1 MDPQTHSA
9 GGLEQDEHV
18 VEKKPSYMNRVKAK
32 ARKIRDSIGS
42 KMQNHD
48 HELDEEDHFDQ
59 DAPENE
65 PEIHVEPKHESP
77 AFNTGSDNL
86 NSGTTPSN
94 LAEHGDAETT
104 REYGEAGVPG
114 PKRYSSEHAES
125 CPTGLNFGEKTN
137 TEQTKSN
144 LGVPSSVEEPKTD
157 LDVTSTPLEVEKAAV
172 IREIDSRPTLDF
184 DEPSVE
190 VPLEDEKTA
199 VISELNSTIPRV
211 DSEKPYKWN
220 LESNLEATPELEAEK
235 AAVITEINSSI
246 PRMDSEKPYTSS
258 MEANS
263 AESTPL
269 EVVDKEN
276 VGPTWMDFEK
286 ENAEQT
292 TNLFGIGASENH
304 PPKVIDLTD
313 TGAKEADVEPM
324 TPSFGEIDITGKPE
338 SAFTGIGGHDK
349 FSSDSITH
357 PTATNKAID
366 VENTEDFYEAKSD
379 NMNVDE
385 EPNVN
390 PIYTEKKASAPAAIA
405 NTAASTIIG
414 TAISAK
420 DAVASKLGYNGNDSS
435 NTVTKDAM
443 ATDTEGTRSI
453 DEETKSLTENLAP
466 VYEKF
471 GGAGTGDVSKIQG
484 TEKDTSSVAG
494 TGTEYGTGEVGF
506 ATEHNTGGSVK
517 DYLVEKLS
525 PADEGKPLL
534 EVFSEVMHK
543 PKEEFPEKIAEN
555 MDKVTDSP
563 EVTKRLGTD
572 ERGYERD
579 EDESF
584 GTDGGSLGGGGS
596 FGGGMESPAASK
608 MGEQVKEHETGVSVK
623 DYLVEKLSPGE
634 KDKPLSEVISGVMH
648 KPKEEFPENVA
659 ENMDKVT
666 ESPEVAARL
675 GTDERGYE
683 RDDDDSFGT
692 DAIKAGGEIESP
704 TASVGMVDRAKG
716 LVNYYWYGTETAD
729 VKPDENE
736 TGVKLDADE
745 ERKVADAG
753 AERRKNE
760 SHETSTTGVVGEN

>member
-1 MDPQTHSA
+1 MDHPQTRSA
-9 GGLEQDEHV
+9 GGLEQDEPV

-48 HELDEEDHFDQ
+48 HELDEEDHFDH
-59 DAPENE
+59 DAPEND
-65 PEIHVEPKHESP
+65 PEIHVAPKHESP
-77 AFNTGSDNL
+77 AFKTGSDNL
-86 NSGTTPSN
+86 NTGATPSN

-125 CPTGLNFGEKTN
+125 CPTGLSFGEKTN
-137 TEQTKSN
+137 TDQTKSN

-190 VPLEDEKTA
+190 VPLEAEKTA
-199 VISELNSTIPRV
+199 VVSELNSTIHRV

-220 LESNLEATPELEAEK
+220 LESNLEVSPELEAEK

-246 PRMDSEKPYTSS
+246 PRMVSEKPYTSS

-263 AESTPL
+263 SESTPL
-269 EVVDKEN
+269 EVDKEN
-276 VGPTWMDFEK
+276 VAPTWMDFEK

-292 TNLFGIGASENH
+292 TDQFGIGASENH
-304 PPKVIDLTD
+304 HSEVTGLTD
-313 TGAKEADVEPM
+313 AGAKEADVEPM
-324 TPSFGEIDITGKPE
+324 TQSFRGIDITGEPE
-338 SAFTGIGGHDK
+338 SAFTG
-349 FSSDSITH
+349 TH
-357 PTATNKAID
+357 PTATNKSID

-379 NMNVDE
+379 DMNVDE
-385 EPNVN
+385 EP
-390 PIYTEKKASAPAAIA
+390 IYTEKKPSAPAAIA
-405 NTAASTIIG
+405 NTAASTMIG

-435 NTVTKDAM
+435 NTVTKDAK
-443 ATDTEGTRSI
+443 ATDTDGSRSI
-453 DEETKSLTENLAP
+453 DEEKLSSTENLAP

-471 GGAGTGDVSKIQG
+471 GGAGTGDVG
-484 TEKDTSSVAG
+484 TERDTSSVAG
-494 TGTEYGTGEVGF
+494 TGTEEGVGL
-506 ATEHNTGGSVK
+506 ATEHNTGGTVK

-543 PKEEFPEKIAEN
+543 PKEEFPEKVAEN
-555 MDKVTDSP
+555 MDKVTDSA

-579 EDESF
+579 EEESF
-584 GTDGGSLGGGGS
+584 GTDGGSFGGGP
-596 FGGGMESPAASK
+596 GGMESPAASK
-608 MGEQVKEHETGVSVK
+608 MGEQVKEHDTGA
-623 DYLVEKLSPGE
+623 P
-634 KDKPLSEVISGVMH
+634 GVM
-648 KPKEEFPENVA
+648 K
-659 ENMDKVT
+659 MDNVT
-666 ESPEVAARL
+666 ESPEVPGRL

-692 DAIKAGGEIESP
+692 DAISTGRGIESP
-704 TASVGMVDRAKG
+704 TAGMGMVDRAKG
-716 LVNYYWYGTETAD
+716 LVNYYWYGTETD

-736 TGVKLDADE
+736 AVVKLDADE
-745 ERKVADAG
+745 VRKVADAG

-760 SHETSTTGVVGEN
+760 SHETSTTGVEGQN

>member
-1 MDPQTHSA
+1 MDHPQTRSA
-9 GGLEQDEHV
+9 GGLEQDEPV

-48 HELDEEDHFDQ
+48 HELEEEDHFDQ

-77 AFNTGSDNL
+77 AFKTGSDKL
-86 NSGTTPSN
+86 NSETTPSN

-125 CPTGLNFGEKTN
+125 CPTGLNFGEKSN
-137 TEQTKSN
+137 TDQTKSN
-144 LGVPSSVEEPKTD
+144 LGVRSSAEEPKTD

-172 IREIDSRPTLDF
+172 ISELDSRPTLDF

-190 VPLEDEKTA
+190 VPLEAEKTA
-199 VISELNSTIPRV
+199 VVSELNSTIHRV

-220 LESNLEATPELEAEK
+220 LESNLEVSPELEAEK

-246 PRMDSEKPYTSS
+246 PRMVSEKPYTSS

-263 AESTPL
+263 SESTPL
-269 EVVDKEN
+269 EVDKEN
-276 VGPTWMDFEK
+276 VAPTWMDFEK
-286 ENAEQT
+286 ENEEQAT
-292 TNLFGIGASENH
+292 DQFGIGASEIH
-304 PPKVIDLTD
+304 HSEVTGLTD
-313 TGAKEADVEPM
+313 AGAKDADVEPM
-324 TPSFGEIDITGKPE
+324 TQSFRGIDITEKPE
-338 SAFTGIGGHDK
+338 STITGTEG
-349 FSSDSITH
+349 
-357 PTATNKAID
+357 N
-366 VENTEDFYEAKSD
+366 ENTEDFYEAKSD
-379 NMNVDE
+379 SMNVDE

-390 PIYTEKKASAPAAIA
+390 PIYTEKKPSAPAAIA

-420 DAVASKLGYNGNDSS
+420 DAVASKLGYNGND
-435 NTVTKDAM
+435 TVTKDAKAM
-443 ATDTEGTRSI
+443 DTDGSRSI
-453 DEETKSLTENLAP
+453 DEETKSSTEYLAP

-471 GGAGTGDVSKIQG
+471 GGAGTGDVG

-494 TGTEYGTGEVGF
+494 TGTEEGVGL
-506 ATEHNTGGSVK
+506 ATEHNTGGTVK

-543 PKEEFPEKIAEN
+543 PKEEFPEKVAEN
-555 MDKVTDSP
+555 MDKVTDSA

-579 EDESF
+579 EEESF

-596 FGGGMESPAASK
+596 FGGGPGGMESPAASK
-608 MGEQVKEHETGVSVK
+608 MGEQVREHDTGAS
-623 DYLVEKLSPGE
+623 
-634 KDKPLSEVISGVMH
+634 
-648 KPKEEFPENVA
+648 
-659 ENMDKVT
+659 

-683 RDDDDSFGT
+683 RDDDDSFGA
-692 DAIKAGGEIESP
+692 DAISTGRGIESP
-704 TASVGMVDRAKG
+704 TASMGMVDRAKG
-716 LVNYYWYGTETAD
+716 LVNYYWYGTETD

-736 TGVKLDADE
+736 TGAKLDDE
-745 ERKVADAG
+745 VRKVADAG

-760 SHETSTTGVVGEN
+760 RHETSTTGVVGEN

>member
-1 MDPQTHSA
+1 MDPPQTRSE
-9 GGLEQDEHV
+9 GGLEQDEPV

-48 HELDEEDHFDQ
+48 HELDEEDQFDH

-77 AFNTGSDNL
+77 AFTTGSDNL
-86 NSGTTPSN
+86 NTGATPSN
-94 LAEHGDAETT
+94 LAKHGDAETT
-104 REYGEAGVPG
+104 REYGGEEGVPE
-114 PKRYSSEHAES
+114 PKKFSSEHAES

-137 TEQTKSN
+137 TDQTKSN
-144 LGVPSSVEEPKTD
+144 LGVPSVEEPNTD

-184 DEPSVE
+184 DEPSAE

-220 LESNLEATPELEAEK
+220 LESNLEITPELEAEK

-263 AESTPL
+263 SESTPL
-269 EVVDKEN
+269 EVVDKAN
-276 VGPTWMDFEK
+276 VAPTWMDFEK

-304 PPKVIDLTD
+304 HSEVTGLTD
-313 TGAKEADVEPM
+313 AGAKEADVVEPM
-324 TPSFGEIDITGKPE
+324 TRSFGEIDITGEPE
-338 SAFTGIGGHDK
+338 SAFTGTDGHDK

-357 PTATNKAID
+357 PTATNKSID
-366 VENTEDFYEAKSD
+366 VENAEDFYEAKSD

-385 EPNVN
+385 EPNVD
-390 PIYTEKKASAPAAIA
+390 PIYTEKKPSAPAAIA

-414 TAISAK
+414 TAVSAK
-420 DAVASKLGYNGNDSS
+420 DVVASKLGYKGND
-435 NTVTKDAM
+435 TVTEDAQ

-453 DEETKSLTENLAP
+453 DEETKSSTENLAP

-471 GGAGTGDVSKIQG
+471 GGAGTGDV

-494 TGTEYGTGEVGF
+494 TG
-506 ATEHNTGGSVK
+506 HNTGGSVK

-555 MDKVTDSP
+555 MDKVTESP

-584 GTDGGSLGGGGS
+584 GTDGGSLGGGGGS
-596 FGGGMESPAASK
+596 FGGGPGGMESPAASK
-608 MGEQVKEHETGVSVK
+608 MGEQVKEHDTGVSVK
-623 DYLVEKLSPGE
+623 DYLVENLSPGE
-634 KDKPLSEVISGVMH
+634 KDKPLSEVISGVMY
-648 KPKEEFPENVA
+648 KPKEEFPDKVA

-745 ERKVADAG
+745 VRKVADAG

>member
-1 MDPQTHSA
+1 MDSQTHSS
-9 GGLEQDEHV
+9 GSSLEQDENV
-18 VEKKPSYMNRVKAK
+18 VEKKSSYMNRVKAK

-48 HELDEEDHFDQ
+48 HELDEEDHFDH
-59 DAPENE
+59 DAPVNE
-65 PEIHVEPKHESP
+65 PEIHAEPKHESP
-77 AFNTGSDNL
+77 AFKTGSGKL

-104 REYGEAGVPG
+104 KEYGGEVGVPE
-114 PKRYSSEHAES
+114 PKKYSGEHAES

-137 TEQTKSN
+137 TDQTKSN
-144 LGVPSSVEEPKTD
+144 LGVPSSVEEPKTDLD

-190 VPLEDEKTA
+190 VPLEAEKTA

-211 DSEKPYKWN
+211 DSEKPYK
-220 LESNLEATPELEAEK
+220 ESNLAVTPELEAEK

-246 PRMDSEKPYTSS
+246 PRVDSEKPYTSS

-269 EVVDKEN
+269 EVDKEN
-276 VGPTWMDFEK
+276 VEPAWMDFEK

-304 PPKVIDLTD
+304 HPEVTGLTD
-313 TGAKEADVEPM
+313 AGAKEADVEPL
-324 TPSFGEIDITGKPE
+324 TQSFGVIDITGEPE
-338 SAFTGIGGHDK
+338 SAFTGTDGHEK

-357 PTATNKAID
+357 PTATNKSFD

-379 NMNVDE
+379 NMNVDK

-390 PIYTEKKASAPAAIA
+390 PIYTEKKPSAPAAIA
-405 NTAASTIIG
+405 NTAASTIFG

-435 NTVTKDAM
+435 NTVTKA
-443 ATDTEGTRSI
+443 DTEGKRSI
-453 DEETKSLTENLAP
+453 DEETKSSTENLAP

-471 GGAGTGDVSKIQG
+471 GGAGTGDVSNIQAG

-494 TGTEYGTGEVGF
+494 TGTEGGTGEVGV
-506 ATEHNTGGSVK
+506 ATEPNTGGSVK
-517 DYLVEKLS
+517 DYLVENLS

-543 PKEEFPEKIAEN
+543 PKQEFPEKVAEN

-579 EDESF
+579 EEESF
-584 GTDGGSLGGGGS
+584 GTDVGSLGGGGGS
-596 FGGGMESPAASK
+596 IGAEMESPAASK
-608 MGEQVKEHETGVSVK
+608 MGEQVKEHDTGA
-623 DYLVEKLSPGE
+623 
-634 KDKPLSEVISGVMH
+634 SGVVH
-648 KPKEEFPENVA
+648 KPKEEFLEKDA
-659 ENMDKVT
+659 EKMDTVT
-666 ESPEVAARL
+666 ESPDVPARL

-692 DAIKAGGEIESP
+692 DAIKAGGGIESP
-704 TASVGMVDRAKG
+704 TASMGVVDRAKG
-716 LVNYYWYGTETAD
+716 LVNYYWYGTETD

-736 TGVKLDADE
+736 SGVKLDADE
-745 ERKVADAG
+745 VRRIADAG
-753 AERRKNE
+753 AERKKNE
-760 SHETSTTGVVGEN
+760 SHETSTTEVVGQN